1 MTGSFYTFDY
11 VCSDINIKFNQEGE
25 TNMASNF
32 LYSTRE
38 QKFILK
44 EWLDLSKVFGA
55 GRFQDGYSV
64 DDIDS
69 ILENAMKIAKLS
81 IAPTSD
87 DGDNLHAVYKDGKV
101 TTPESYKKGYWAIQ
115 ENGLGSSN
123 ADHTDPS
130 SMPLCVMGAT
140 NEYLAAANASLGP
153 YAMATTGS
161 AGLIRDFGS
170 ENIKN
175 IFLPK
180 MFSGQWSGTM
190 DLTEPNSGSDVG
202 DITTKATPTDEPGIY
217 NITGTKCFITG
228 GDQDITENII
238 HLALA
243 RIEGCVSGTKGISL
257 FVVPKY
263 WPDANGEKGEFND
276 VNCGGIEHKMGLRG
290 SATAIVN
297 FGEDNKCRGY
307 LLGDPPVDGRGQGMA
322 QMFQMMNE
330 ERTVTGL
337 AAMSAATVAYNNACA
352 YAAGRI
358 QGRQLTNPKAG
369 RVPIINH
376 EDVRRMLMFQKSI
389 TEASRAMIAFSYY
402 CMDIAEN
409 TKDENERMLA
419 KAYIEVNI
427 PIVKAWCSDMAFLS
441 ISEAMQCYGGYG
453 FSEEYPIAQQLRDCR
468 IYPIW
473 EGTNYIQSMDLIGRK
488 WMMAGGQVFAT
499 WLGEIDKFVQAN
511 KANAVLGAQV
521 ALLEESLNTYREIQ
535 NTMAGYLGQGKLG
548 MIGFFATRILHATG
562 YIYGAK
568 LLLEQALIC
577 QKKADELGKE
587 HFEYPFYAG
596 KVASAKFFCHNI
608 LPVVSTILRV
618 IKEGDNSVMEVPET
632 TFAV

>member
-1 MTGSFYTFDY
+1 
-11 VCSDINIKFNQEGE
+11 
-25 TNMASNF
+25 MASNF

-55 GRFQDGYSV
+55 GRFQGGYSV

-130 SMPLCVMGAT
+130 SMPLCVMGGT

-409 TKDENERMLA
+409 TKDENERKLA